1 MALFSGSIRSA
12 ALQMD
17 TLLQVFLPAEDSL
30 VPAGVEMKTVI
41 LLHGLKQNA
50 ESWTRMSRVAR
61 FAAMTGFN
69 VIIPEVQRSWYAN
82 MPLGLAYFDYIT
94 KELPEICGRM
104 FRIPLDA
111 EHLYA
116 AGLSMGGYGALK
128 CALTYPDRFAGAMSY
143 SGALLCMEEIDSVQ
157 TIVSAGEIMAVLG
170 PDRHCSPYN
179 SLTDLADMAAAG
191 GKLPRLY
198 VACGTEDPL
207 LDQNRR
213 FCDTAQKLDYP
224 LIREEW
230 AGGHTWAFWDRACG
244 RSFAL
249 MAGMDPEKVLEEA

>member
-1 MALFSGSIRSA
+1 MALFTGSIRSA

-17 TLLQVFLPAEDSL
+17 TLLQVFMPAEDSL
-30 VPAGVEMKTVI
+30 APAGTEMKTVI

-50 ESWTRMSRVAR
+50 ESWTRMSRVVR

-69 VIIPEVQRSWYAN
+69 VIVPEVQRSWYTN
-82 MPLGLAYFDYIT
+82 MAQGLAYFDYVT
-94 KELPEICGRM
+94 RELPEICGKM
-104 FRIPLDA
+104 FRVPMDGG
-111 EHLYA
+111 HLYA

-143 SGALLCMEEIDSVQ
+143 SGAPLCMEELDSVQ
-157 TIVSAGEIMAVLG
+157 SIVSRGEITAILG
-170 PDRHCSPYN
+170 PDARCAPDN
-179 SLTDLADMAAAG
+179 SLTDLLDTAAAAG
-191 GKLPRLY
+191 RRPRLY

-213 FCDTAQKLDYP
+213 FCVMARERAFP

-244 RSFAL
+244 RSFAF
-249 MAGMDPEKVLEEA
+249 MAGMDPDKVLEEA